1 MCVCRV
7 QCRNEVPR
15 ITELLIELPAEI
27 DVEGLLARAVAP
39 PDINKVVPD
48 NVGGEPADGGVHW
61 ALTTYP
67 PPCCCCQEHST
78 LKNPDPGVTLK

>member
-27 DVEGLLARAVAP
+27 DVEGLLARSIAQPAS
-39 PDINKVVPD
+39 NKVVPD
-48 NVGGEPADGGVHW
+48 NTTGG
-61 ALTTYP
+61 P
-67 PPCCCCQEHST
+67 PGSI
-78 LKNPDPGVTLK
+78 D